1 MQFCVNCGRP
11 YEASDS
17 FCNSCGK
24 PVPVIDNR
32 IPEPTT
38 PKSESFLTPSPPVIT
53 TRVPPLL
60 SVADGDQAKS
70 QGQRTPPF
78 GRFTLFALLGMI
90 CCATLGFVVM
100 DDAYR
105 GRAYLVPFSIMVCIV
120 LAICVKQVRDI
131 WEEIGVIEASDS
143 SRAHLRGIMAWRLS
157 IFLVVSIAGGM
168 TIGGL
173 IGKSGAETEAYVA
186 DLALYR
192 QIGDRISQTR
202 DRAEQTIAGQ
212 LDMYRKIEPDVVAL
226 KPVVDRLKDENQEYA
241 TKYPASRET
250 NSSSAQAFEKTGKRD
265 ELLVKQIAV
274 AKEIGTLQTED
285 AQLALYKEK
294 MLPIL
299 ADEDRLDGR

>member
-11 YEASDS
+11 YEASDN

-24 PVPVIDNR
+24 PVPVIINR
-32 IPEPTT
+32 IPEATT
-38 PKSESFLTPSPPVIT
+38 PKPESFSTPPSPVIAT
-53 TRVPPLL
+53 NVPPPPPA
-60 SVADGDQAKS
+60 ADSDEAKS
-70 QGQRTPPF
+70 QDQPTPPF
-78 GRFTLFALLGMI
+78 GRFTLFALLGMT
-90 CCATLGFVVM
+90 CCSTLGFVVM

-105 GRAYLVPFSIMVCIV
+105 GRAYLLPFSIMVCIA
-120 LAICVKQVRDI
+120 LAICVRQARGI
-131 WEEIGVIEASDS
+131 WGKIGAIEAGDN
-143 SRAHLRGIMAWRLS
+143 SRVHLRGVMAWRLS
-157 IFLVVSIAGGM
+157 FFLVISIAGGM

-173 IGKSGAETEAYVA
+173 VGKSGSETEAYVA

-192 QIGDRISQTR
+192 QIGDRISQAR
-202 DRAEQTIAGQ
+202 DSAEQTIAGQ

-250 NSSSAQAFEKTGKRD
+250 NLSSEHTFEKTGKRD

-274 AKEIGTLQTED
+274 AKEIGTLPTED
-285 AQLALYKEK
+285 AQLALYREK